1 MELKGTLK
9 KITSM
14 LLLASVICGFTAC
27 GDRTSGENDTGAAD
41 TTAEITKSETDSQGS
56 ENSLDREINIAVL
69 SGPTGMG
76 AAKLM
81 SDNAEGKSNN
91 KYNFTVATAPD
102 QVGPSLIQ
110 GTYDIAAVPTNLAA
124 TLYQKTAGGV
134 KVAAVNTGGV
144 LYILENGNTINSVED
159 LRGKKIYATGQ
170 ASTPEYI
177 LNYVLSKNGIDPA
190 SDVEIE
196 YLAEHSELAA
206 SLASESAAIGML
218 PEPQV
223 TSALA
228 KGSDNL
234 RIALNLTEEWK
245 NVAGDESSLLQG
257 CIAVRS
263 EFAESYPDVV
273 EAFLKEY
280 EASVQYAVNN
290 QEEAAELIAANEIIA
305 SAEVAK
311 KALPNCNIIYL
322 DGSEMKKQLSG
333 FLQVLYDANPSS
345 IGGALPEDDF
355 YYGAE

>member
-1 MELKGTLK
+1 M
-9 KITSM
+9 
-14 LLLASVICGFTAC
+14 
-27 GDRTSGENDTGAAD
+27 
-41 TTAEITKSETDSQGS
+41 
-56 ENSLDREINIAVL
+56 
-69 SGPTGMG
+69 
-76 AAKLM
+76 
-81 SDNAEGKSNN
+81 
-91 KYNFTVATAPD
+91 
-102 QVGPSLIQ
+102 
-110 GTYDIAAVPTNLAA
+110 
-124 TLYQKTAGGV
+124 
-134 KVAAVNTGGV
+134 AAVNTGGV

-206 SLASESAAIGML
+206 SLASESVAIGML

-223 TSALA
+223 TAALA
-228 KGSDNL
+228 KGGDNL

>member
-1 MELKGTLK
+1 MELKVTLK

-27 GDRTSGENDTGAAD
+27 GDKTGGEKDTAAVD
-41 TTAEITKSETDSQGS
+41 TTAEATKNETDSKEP

-69 SGPTGMG
+69 AGPTGMG

-81 SDNAEGKSNN
+81 TDNAEGKTAN

-124 TLYQKTAGGV
+124 TIYQKTNGGV
-134 KVAAVNTGGV
+134 KAAAVNTGGV
-144 LYILENGNTINSVED
+144 LYILENGKTISSVED

-223 TSALA
+223 TAALT
-228 KGSDNL
+228 KGSENL

-245 NVAGDESSLLQG
+245 NIAGDESSLLQG

-263 EFAESYPDVV
+263 EFAESYPEVV

-290 QEEAAELIAANEIIA
+290 QDEAAELIASHGIVA
-305 SAEVAK
+305 SAEIAK
-311 KALPNCNIIYL
+311 KAIPNCNIIYL
-322 DGSEMKKQLSG
+322 DGAEMKKQLSG

-345 IGGALPEDDF
+345 VGGALPEDDF
-355 YYGAE
+355 YYSAD

>member
-14 LLLASVICGFTAC
+14 FLLASVICGFTAC

-159 LRGKKIYATGQ
+159 LRGKKIYATG
-170 ASTPEYI
+170 
-177 LNYVLSKNGIDPA
+177 
-190 SDVEIE
+190 
-196 YLAEHSELAA
+196 
-206 SLASESAAIGML
+206 
-218 PEPQV
+218 
-223 TSALA
+223 
-228 KGSDNL
+228 
-234 RIALNLTEEWK
+234 
-245 NVAGDESSLLQG
+245 
-257 CIAVRS
+257 
-263 EFAESYPDVV
+263 
-273 EAFLKEY
+273 
-280 EASVQYAVNN
+280 
-290 QEEAAELIAANEIIA
+290 
-305 SAEVAK
+305 
-311 KALPNCNIIYL
+311 
-322 DGSEMKKQLSG
+322 SG
-333 FLQVLYDANPSS
+333 FYA
-345 IGGALPEDDF
+345 
-355 YYGAE
+355 

>member
-1 MELKGTLK
+1 MELKVTLK

-27 GDRTSGENDTGAAD
+27 GDKTGGEKDTAAAD
-41 TTAEITKSETDSQGS
+41 TTAEATKNETDSKEP

-69 SGPTGMG
+69 AGPTGMG

-81 SDNAEGKSNN
+81 TDNTEGKTAN

-124 TLYQKTAGGV
+124 TIYQKTNGGV
-134 KVAAVNTGGV
+134 KAAAVNTGGV
-144 LYILENGNTINSVED
+144 LYILENGNTISSVED

-223 TSALA
+223 TAALT
-228 KGSDNL
+228 KGSENL

-245 NVAGDESSLLQG
+245 NIAGDESSLLQG

-263 EFAESYPDVV
+263 EFAESYPEVV

-290 QEEAAELIAANEIIA
+290 QDEAAQLIASHGIVA
-305 SAEVAK
+305 SAEIAK
-311 KALPNCNIIYL
+311 KAIPNCNIIYL
-322 DGSEMKKQLSG
+322 DGAEMKKQLSG

-345 IGGALPEDDF
+345 VGGALPEDDF
-355 YYGAE
+355 YYSAD

>member
-1 MELKGTLK
+1 MELKVTLK

-27 GDRTSGENDTGAAD
+27 GDKTGGEKDTAAAD
-41 TTAEITKSETDSQGS
+41 TTAEATKNETDSKEP

-69 SGPTGMG
+69 AGPTGMG

-81 SDNAEGKSNN
+81 TDNTEGKTAN

-124 TLYQKTAGGV
+124 TIYQKTNGGV
-134 KVAAVNTGGV
+134 KAAAVNTGGV
-144 LYILENGNTINSVED
+144 LYILENGNTISSVED

-206 SLASESAAIGML
+206 SLASESAAIGMR

-223 TSALA
+223 TAALT
-228 KGSDNL
+228 KGSENL

-245 NVAGDESSLLQG
+245 NIAGDESSLLQG

-263 EFAESYPDVV
+263 EFAESYPEVV

-290 QEEAAELIAANEIIA
+290 QEEAAQLIASHGIVA
-305 SAEVAK
+305 SAEIAK
-311 KALPNCNIIYL
+311 KAIPNCNIIYL
-322 DGSEMKKQLSG
+322 DGAEMKKQLSG

-345 IGGALPEDDF
+345 VGGALPEDDF
-355 YYGAE
+355 YYSAD

>member
-14 LLLASVICGFTAC
+14 FLLASVICGFTAC

-177 LNYVLSKNGIDPA
+177 YIS
-190 SDVEIE
+190 
-196 YLAEHSELAA
+196 
-206 SLASESAAIGML
+206 
-218 PEPQV
+218 
-223 TSALA
+223 
-228 KGSDNL
+228 
-234 RIALNLTEEWK
+234 
-245 NVAGDESSLLQG
+245 
-257 CIAVRS
+257 
-263 EFAESYPDVV
+263 
-273 EAFLKEY
+273 
-280 EASVQYAVNN
+280 
-290 QEEAAELIAANEIIA
+290 IIA
-305 SAEVAK
+305 
-311 KALPNCNIIYL
+311 
-322 DGSEMKKQLSG
+322 
-333 FLQVLYDANPSS
+333 
-345 IGGALPEDDF
+345 
-355 YYGAE
+355 